1 MVRLIDASS
10 SHSISMATHKV
21 AAFGIATIAQ
31 AASAAPARKY
41 GRRRPKRV
49 HVRSE

>member
-1 MVRLIDASS
+1 MDASS
-10 SHSISMATHKV
+10 SHSISMATHNV
-21 AAFGIATIAQ
+21 TAFGMATIAH

-49 HVRSE
+49 QVRSE